1 MTGASIVG
9 ELLRTTAAIT
19 EIVPA
24 ERIKGGR
31 LPDGIALPALLVRT
45 TSSLDRQNLKRSAT
59 TRRKDR
65 VSVTVRAENYRD
77 QGAVIELVRTTLGGL
92 VADIGGG
99 KRAAILTAGTGPD
112 LAGPA
117 DTFEQTQDFRVSFDA
132 A

>member
-1 MTGASIVG
+1 MTGASIIG
-9 ELLRTTAAIT
+9 ELLRSTAAIT
-19 EIVPA
+19 AVVPA

-31 LPDGIALPALLVRT
+31 LPDGIELPALLVRT
-45 TSSLDRQNLKRSAT
+45 TSSLDRQNLKRTAT

-65 VSVTVRAENYRD
+65 VSVTVRAATYRE

-92 VADIGGG
+92 VADIGG
-99 KRAAILTAGTGPD
+99 KRVPILTAGTGPD